1 MEETRDANYF
11 ATLNMTID
19 EMLSNDVDAKI
30 KENVRK
36 MLIIMRGKPQF

>member
-36 MLIIMRGKPQF
+36 MLIIMRGKP